1 MPYKTYKK
9 GSGYKACKVGAKK
22 CFSEKPLPKER
33 AEAQVKA
40 LYASEATNESLNTS
54 SVGSNLEFKSVIPT
68 ADKTEVSVFYG
79 VKSDP
84 GTDLV
89 LIYKLGQTVEDS
101 DYLYSV
107 VYDKRNPKGLPQKFE
122 DPSSDDAGKILSV
135 CDLSADDVEMA
146 GQDAYERIEDKIF
159 SPSKALQ
166 DPYEES
172 LQFEQLFAKIFED

>member
-9 GSGYKACKVGAKK
+9 GSGYKACKAGGKK
-22 CFSEKPLPKER
+22 CFSKKSLPKER
-33 AEAQVKA
+33 AEAQVRA
-40 LYASEATNESLNTS
+40 LYASEATNESLNVS

-89 LIYKLGQTVEDS
+89 LIFKLGETAEDS
-101 DYLYSV
+101 DYLYGV
-107 VYDKRNPKGLPQKFE
+107 VYDKRNPKGRPQKFE
-122 DPSSDDAGKILSV
+122 DPSSKEAEKILSV
-135 CDLSADDVEMA
+135 CELSPDDVEMA
-146 GQDAYERIEDKIF
+146 GQDAYERIQDKVF
-159 SPSKALQ
+159 TPSRVLQ

-172 LQFEQLFAKIFED
+172 LQFEQLFAKIFEA